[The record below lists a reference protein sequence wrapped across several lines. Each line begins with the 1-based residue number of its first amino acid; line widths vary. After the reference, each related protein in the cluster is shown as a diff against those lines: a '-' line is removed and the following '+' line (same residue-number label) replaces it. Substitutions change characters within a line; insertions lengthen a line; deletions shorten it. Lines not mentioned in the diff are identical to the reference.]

1 MNCDEAFDRMTMTG
15 AAADASL
22 ERHLSRCP
30 RCRAMQE
37 TLSPAI
43 DWLLPAVEESSGQ
56 LRRPAFLTE
65 EAVQIA
71 ERAARGLT
79 RPAMG
84 IQLRRPLRRRV
95 TRWIAWTAI
104 TGLICCAVFIPQ
116 ATGPQGSAH
125 AVSPSEQFD
134 GCLWQMPAGR
144 IDRAVPTAQQ
154 VVASCVACHVTLPQ

>member
-1 MNCDEAFDRMTMTG
+1 MNCNEAFDRMTMPG

-43 DWLLPAVEESSGQ
+43 DWLLPADEESRGE
-56 LRRPAFLTE
+56 LRRPAFLSE

-79 RPAMG
+79 RPA
-84 IQLRRPLRRRV
+84 ISVQIRRPLRRLV
-95 TRWIAWTAI
+95 ARWIAWSAI
-104 TGLICCAVFIPQ
+104 AGLICCAVFIPQ

-125 AVSPSEQFD
+125 AVAPAEESD
-134 GCLWQMPAGR
+134 GCLWQMPAAR
-144 IDRAVPTAQQ
+144 TDPALPTAQQ